1 MKIIFATR
9 TRTHPHVYP
18 LTPLLKKCL
27 LWTDMKLLYNFK
39 SIKKM
44 FFSPEF
50 YFNRGSTFHLR
61 PREKALLLFTGNT
74 KSNHSTNQY
83 KVKFTRSH
91 FYVKKPS
98 YKFTICLQNVSKN
111 RKIICKTGCPLTLL
125 LENKSIH
132 HFYSNISLKD
142 VREAH
147 LFQTEF

>member
-1 MKIIFATR
+1 
-9 TRTHPHVYP
+9 
-18 LTPLLKKCL
+18 
-27 LWTDMKLLYNFK
+27 MKLLYNFK
-39 SIKKM
+39 SIKKCY
-44 FFSPEF
+44 FSPEF
-50 YFNRGSTFHLR
+50 YFNRGSTFRLR

-98 YKFTICLQNVSKN
+98 YKFTICIQNVSKN
-111 RKIICKTGCPLTLL
+111 QKIICKTGCPLTLL
-125 LENKSIH
+125 LENESIH

>member
-1 MKIIFATR
+1 
-9 TRTHPHVYP
+9 
-18 LTPLLKKCL
+18 
-27 LWTDMKLLYNFK
+27 MKLLYNFK
-39 SIKKM
+39 SIKKC

-50 YFNRGSTFHLR
+50 YFNRGSTFRLR

-132 HFYSNISLKD
+132 QFYSNISLKD